1 MVESAGRRVV
11 ITLTNSGDK
20 ERDLRLLRRVHGLL
34 TASPGTDRFEFE
46 IREGARHYQL
56 RFPNH
61 TTGLNPE
68 LAGQLTSL
76 LGPDSID
83 VQR

>member
-1 MVESAGRRVV
+1 V

-20 ERDLRLLRRVHGLL
+20 DRDLRLLRRVHGLL
-34 TASPGTDRFEFE
+34 TASPGPDQFEFE
-46 IREGARHYQL
+46 IREGAHRYQL

-61 TTGLNPE
+61 TTGLSTE
-68 LAGQLTSL
+68 LAGQIASL
-76 LGPDSID
+76 LGPNSID